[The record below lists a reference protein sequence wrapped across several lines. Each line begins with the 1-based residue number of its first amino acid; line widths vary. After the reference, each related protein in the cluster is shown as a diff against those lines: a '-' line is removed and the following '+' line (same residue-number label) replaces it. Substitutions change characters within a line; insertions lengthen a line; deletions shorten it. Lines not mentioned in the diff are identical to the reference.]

1 LTVINAVEPPLKL
14 LLVNRFS
21 PLSAAGRPVFAGSAL
36 AWKLGTRE
44 TAVKPYVLL
53 LLVLTITVY
62 ADFFVKWNRRAS

>member
-1 LTVINAVEPPLKL
+1 VTVINAVEPSLKL

-21 PLSAAGRPVFAGSAL
+21 PLSDAGSPVFAGVSVGVEA
-36 AWKLGTRE
+36 GERE

-62 ADFFVKWNRRAS
+62 ADFFVKWNRRAN

>member
-1 LTVINAVEPPLKL
+1 MTVISCAEPLLKL

-21 PLSAAGRPVFAGSAL
+21 PLSAAGSPVFAGGAL
-36 AWKLGTRE
+36 AWRLETRE